1 MPKRRLWDRLCVDAV
16 AIVQH
21 SRWLAPPG
29 IRRIEKRSQSFIR
42 RSSRHKNM
50 YLVTNESPRSPSRCG
65 PHLAHTIGED

>member
-29 IRRIEKRSQSFIR
+29 IRRRIER
-42 RSSRHKNM
+42 RSRV
-50 YLVTNESPRSPSRCG
+50 LFAAVRVTKYVLANE
-65 PHLAHTIGED
+65 